1 MLLAACLLPA
11 AQRREA
17 LYPAFPLPSI
27 AHAGPHC
34 GPPHRPALSAKFAQK
49 SENFMFDAWFC
60 ILSPAW
66 VAAIGKARAE
76 AYPVG
81 V

>member
-1 MLLAACLLPA
+1 
-11 AQRREA
+11 
-17 LYPAFPLPSI
+17 
-27 AHAGPHC
+27 
-34 GPPHRPALSAKFAQK
+34 
-49 SENFMFDAWFC
+49 MFDAWFC